1 MSAAEWFTWRRLRPE
16 DVRGCAGEALDA
28 ATLAIAKTIV
38 DDVES
43 GGMAAARAHGERL
56 GDLQPG
62 DPLWLDRAAL
72 ATAFDGLPLAQ
83 QQLLQRVSR
92 RIATFANA
100 QKASLREFD
109 LPLPGGVASQRIAPV
124 ASAGCY
130 APGGRAVLP
139 SSLLMTAVTAKVA
152 GVPRVTAASPR
163 PASIVMGAAHVAGCD
178 GLLALGGAQ
187 AIAALTFGLDEL
199 LPHDVVVGPGNRF
212 VTAAKQ
218 LVQGRVGVDLP
229 AGPSELCV
237 LADGSAEPELI
248 AADLLAQAEHDP
260 SARPWLVCTEAG
272 VIDAVERALG
282 RQLAELPTATIA
294 RAALAGGGAV
304 LCADLATALVVCDRL
319 APEHLQLAVGD
330 AAALVPRLQHY
341 GALFCGRHGAE
352 VLGDYG
358 AGPNHVLPTGGAAR
372 YSGGLSVFRFLRVR
386 TILQLE
392 SSDPELLA
400 DAAALAE
407 LEGLPG
413 HAASARLRTRLE
425 SS

>member
-1 MSAAEWFTWRRLRPE
+1 MNAAESFCWRRLRPE
-16 DVRGCAGEALDA
+16 EVHGCAGEALDA
-28 ATLAIAKTIV
+28 ATLAIAKDIV
-38 DDVES
+38 DDVERR
-43 GGMAAARAHGERL
+43 GTAAARAHGERL
-56 GDLQPG
+56 GDLLP
-62 DPLWLDRAAL
+62 DAPLWLDRAAL
-72 ATAFDGLPLAQ
+72 AAAHAALPVAQ
-83 QQLLQRVSR
+83 QQLLERVAQ
-92 RIATFANA
+92 RIAAFAAA
-100 QKASLREFD
+100 QRASLREFD
-109 LPLPGGVASQRIAPV
+109 LPVPGGVASQRIAPV
-124 ASAGCY
+124 LAAGCY

-152 GVPRVTAASPR
+152 GVARVTAASPR
-163 PASIVMGAAHVAGCD
+163 PAPIVLGAAHVAGCD

-187 AIAALTFGLDEL
+187 AIAALAFGLDGL
-199 LPHDVVVGPGNRF
+199 PPHDVVVGPGNRF

-237 LADGSAEPELI
+237 LADGSAEPELV

-260 SARPWLVCTEAG
+260 SARPWLVSTAAALL
-272 VIDAVERALG
+272 DAVERELT
-282 RQLAELPTATIA
+282 RQLLLLPTAATA

-304 LCADLATALVVCDRL
+304 LCPDLATAVAVCDRL

-330 AAALVPRLQHY
+330 PTALLGQLQHY

-386 TILQLE
+386 TVLRLE
-392 SSDPELLA
+392 AGDPELLA
-400 DAAALAE
+400 DAVALAE

-413 HAASARLRTRLE
+413 HAAAARLRLTQDIT
-425 SS
+425 